1 MKKIVLT
8 LLVLALATVSIQA
21 QIPQRKI
28 RNQHRGQHPN
38 AQEKLDISAEQKNKF
53 KSLNEDYRKKMMELK
68 KEDDITVKEWKSRMA
83 DLQKKSLADQ
93 QNIFTPDQ
101 KIRMEKM
108 KQERKQMAEIDTR
121 ARMEKMK
128 LQLGLSTEQ
137 TEKFYRQQKEM
148 QEQMKAF
155 RENKSMDMLQKKEAY
170 KELIEKRKDSMN
182 SIFTEEQKKKMKEMK
197 MRHPQRRGKLS

>member
-1 MKKIVLT
+1 
-8 LLVLALATVSIQA
+8 
-21 QIPQRKI
+21 
-28 RNQHRGQHPN
+28 
-38 AQEKLDISAEQKNKF
+38 
-53 KSLNEDYRKKMMELK
+53 MMELK
-68 KEDDITVKEWKSRMA
+68 KEDDITVKEWKNRMA
-83 DLQKKSLADQ
+83 DLQKKRLADQ